1 MGVWAATPRVDVRVV
16 GCEGGAARASLAIEE
31 VLDEWWKPEESAEEP
46 EAGWYMMVQGRRH
59 EVEMEVGDITVHG
72 STNDR
77 FVFVSHFLQISLFRD
92 SDD

>member
-1 MGVWAATPRVDVRVV
+1 
-16 GCEGGAARASLAIEE
+16 
-31 VLDEWWKPEESAEEP
+31 
-46 EAGWYMMVQGRRH
+46 MMVQGRRH

-77 FVFVSHFLQISLFRD
+77 FVFVSHFFQISLFGD